1 MRKFVWL
8 IFLFA
13 GCNDFLNV
21 WEGYIIE
28 SGSHYSHRSGL
39 PPRVANLFDGRHLTF
54 QAIFFKNCIYA
65 GDSAINKLYG
75 FTDCNSTVHENSV
88 RFGWRVRADSTIDIF
103 AYHYIDGSR
112 YWHFMGNTCPNKAD
126 DYEIWAKGHDYYF
139 RFNEKEFV
147 TYRSKSCVHGIRE
160 RLFPYFGGS
169 ATAPHQM
176 QIEIYES
183 K

>member
-1 MRKFVWL
+1 MKYLWL

-13 GCNDFLNV
+13 GCNDFLNT
-21 WEGYIIE
+21 WEGYLIE
-28 SGSHYSHRSGL
+28 RGSHYSHRSGL
-39 PPRVANLFDGRHLTF
+39 PPGVANLFDGRHLTF
-54 QAIFFKNCIYA
+54 QAMFFKNCIYV

-139 RFNEKEFV
+139 RFNEKEFI